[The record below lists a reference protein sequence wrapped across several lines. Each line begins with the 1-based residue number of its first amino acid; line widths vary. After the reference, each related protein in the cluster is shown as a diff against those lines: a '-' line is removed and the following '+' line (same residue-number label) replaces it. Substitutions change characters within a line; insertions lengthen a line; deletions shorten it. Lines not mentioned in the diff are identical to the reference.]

1 MKTRAELDEI
11 YKKRMRRQR
20 LGRICKYLKDLDP
33 MPWNQA
39 ILLGVAFFAMICLA
53 IFGDYVS

>member
-20 LGRICKYLKDLDP
+20 LGRMCKYLKNLDP

-39 ILLGVAFFAMICLA
+39 MLLGFAFVALMLMAVL
-53 IFGDYVS
+53 GDYVQ